1 MYTRESKCILEYNPL
16 KGLNMKCDELASFEC
31 TEVACVLR
39 LEPSHLLI
47 LLSFR
52 SSYISLFLK
61 IYILKIFI

>member
-31 TEVACVLR
+31 MGVACVLR

-52 SSYISLFLK
+52 SSYISLS
-61 IYILKIFI
+61 